1 MPAETHD
8 VKLSD
13 WIEDHKEEFEFDEKQ
28 FEEFYLHKPKLVK
41 IYLHLKHKDVKK
53 TYASEFTSEY
63 STLDDITEFVIKGM
77 ADKNIKLKLIK
88 KDSKGALGFL
98 HFRQV

>member
-1 MPAETHD
+1 MSTEIKFA
-8 VKLSD
+8 D
-13 WIEDHKEEFEFDEKQ
+13 WVNDHMEEFEFDEKQ

-41 IYLHLKHKDVKK
+41 IFLNLKNKGVKK

-63 STLDDITEFVIKGM
+63 STLDDIVEFVIKGLSE
-77 ADKNIKLKLIK
+77 KNIKVKLTK

-98 HFRQV
+98 YFRQV